1 MSEQIAES
9 QQVKEK
15 DKDVRYFVNGEKQE
29 SDEKKL
35 TANAILAAAGFEP
48 VGDWIL
54 SRDKDGHA
62 FAGGDVVEIHKD
74 ERFTAKHKAPTP
86 TS

>member
-1 MSEQIAES
+1 MSEQTAES
-9 QQVKEK
+9 QQGQEK
-15 DKDVRYFVNGEKQE
+15 DKDVSYFVNGETQE

-54 SRDKDGHA
+54 SRDKDGRA
-62 FAGGDVVEIHKD
+62 FAGADVVEVHKN

>member
-1 MSEQIAES
+1 MSEYVAEPES
-9 QQVKEK
+9 KQDK
-15 DKDVRYFVNGEKQE
+15 DKPVTYFVNGEKQE

-35 TANAILAAAGFEP
+35 TATAILAAAGFEP

-54 SRDKDGHA
+54 SRDKDGHE
-62 FAGGDVVEIHKD
+62 FAADDLVEIHKD

>member
-1 MSEQIAES
+1 MSDHVAES
-9 QQVKEK
+9 QLDNEK
-15 DKDVRYFVNGEKQE
+15 VKDVSYFVNGEKQE
-29 SDEKKL
+29 TDERKL
-35 TANAILAAAGFEP
+35 TANAILAGAGFEP

-62 FAGGDVVEIHKD
+62 FAGADVVEIHKD
-74 ERFTAKHKAPTP
+74 ERFTAKHTAPTP

>member
-1 MSEQIAES
+1 MSEHVAES
-9 QQVKEK
+9 QQGTEK
-15 DKDVRYFVNGEKQE
+15 DKAVTYFVNGEKQE

>member
-1 MSEQIAES
+1 MSEHVAES
-9 QQVKEK
+9 QQDKNK
-15 DKDVRYFVNGEKQE
+15 DLSYFFNGEKQE
-29 SDEKKL
+29 SDKKKL
-35 TANAILAAAGFEP
+35 AANAILAAAGFEP

-62 FAGGDVVEIHKD
+62 FAGADVVEIHKD
-74 ERFTAKHKAPTP
+74 ERFTAKHTAPTP